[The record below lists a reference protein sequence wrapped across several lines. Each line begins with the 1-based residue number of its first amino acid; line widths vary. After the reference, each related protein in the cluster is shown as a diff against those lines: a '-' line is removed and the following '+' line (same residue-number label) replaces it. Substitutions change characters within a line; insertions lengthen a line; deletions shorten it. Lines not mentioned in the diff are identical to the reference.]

1 MQQATWLKAAAGFRI
16 PKKND
21 VFPLLLSIDLGL
33 RQPAAALVL
42 YSLLCKHYS
51 ARLTFFQQTV
61 G

>member
-33 RQPAAALVL
+33 RQPAAALV
-42 YSLLCKHYS
+42 
-51 ARLTFFQQTV
+51 
-61 G
+61 